1 LSQHWRRPVDRI
13 LRRARPSEIAP
24 ITVHVTPR
32 RLPLLY
38 SRAPTF
44 LLASLVFIIALG
56 GALLLIP
63 FANTQGIIT
72 PPLIAYFTAISAVT
86 TTGLTLEPTA
96 TYWTFFG
103 QVVIWVLM
111 FVGGTGFMTI
121 ASFFLIA
128 LGRRLSLSHLLLMR
142 ESLLTGELGGLKNLT
157 RNVFLMGLVVSF
169 FGTWL
174 LFWPFLR
181 YFSPAKALWQ
191 AAFHSVSAFATAGFD
206 IVGPASFVDY
216 RADYFMLGM
225 LIIIFVIGALSY
237 PVIIDTILRRKFR
250 GFSLNTKL
258 VLVGSLIAWALGTL
272 TMFASEYGRQDT
284 LGNVPLGGQIF
295 IAFFNALSGST
306 TTGFATLDF
315 GRIHERTHLLID
327 PLMFIGGAAA
337 STAGGIKINNFI
349 VLLVLVYSW
358 THGRSHPEAFKREV
372 EPQQVLTAIT
382 VVMVSLLPLFA
393 TTLMLSFTDSSIPF
407 LKLLFEN
414 ISAFATVGLSTGVLP
429 DMSVSGKLVIMFM
442 MFVGR
447 LGSLTLI
454 LALVPSARPE
464 MYYYQKERM
473 VIG

>member
-1 LSQHWRRPVDRI
+1 
-13 LRRARPSEIAP
+13 
-24 ITVHVTPR
+24 
-32 RLPLLY
+32 
-38 SRAPTF
+38 
-44 LLASLVFIIALG
+44 
-56 GALLLIP
+56 LLLP

-103 QVVIWVLM
+103 QVVIWMLM

-142 ESLLTGELGGLKNLT
+142 ESLMAGELGGLKNLT
-157 RNVFLMGLVVSF
+157 RNVFLMGLMVSF

-181 YFSPAKALWQ
+181 YFDPAEALWQ
-191 AAFHSVSAFATAGFD
+191 AAFHSVSSFATAGFD
-206 IVGPASFVDY
+206 IVGPASFADY
-216 RADYFMLGM
+216 RTDYFMLGM
-225 LIIIFVIGALSY
+225 LVIIFVIGALSY
-237 PVIIDTILRRKFR
+237 PVVIDVILRRKHR

-258 VLVGSLIAWALGTL
+258 VLVGSLIAWVLGTL
-272 TMFASEYGRQDT
+272 TMFASEYGRLDT
-284 LGNVPLGGQIF
+284 LGNGPLDSQIF
-295 IAFFNALSGST
+295 TAFFNALSGST
-306 TTGFATLDF
+306 TTGFSTMDF
-315 GRIHERTHLLID
+315 GKIYERTHLLID

-337 STAGGIKINNFI
+337 STAGGIKMNNFI

-358 THGRSHPEAFKREV
+358 AHGRSHAEAFKREV
-372 EPQQVLTAIT
+372 ESQQVLTAIT
-382 VVMVSLLPLFA
+382 LVMVSVLLLFA
-393 TTLMLSFTDSSIPF
+393 TTLMLSFTDSAIPF

-429 DMSVSGKLVIMFM
+429 GMSVPGKLIIMFM

-454 LALVPSARPE
+454 LALVPSGQPE
-464 MYYYQKERM
+464 MYHYQKEGM